1 MSLKKIAQERLD
13 EIRTKRL
20 TTRKPE
26 SGKVRAQALGRLKAG
41 QMNKTESDYAEH
53 LKAAQIAGEVA
64 CWWFEGIG
72 LKLAPS
78 CRYYPDF
85 LVMLPDG
92 RLEVHEVK
100 ARAANGSFRAEED
113 ARVKLKVCAEKF
125 PFLLVVVWPKQGG
138 AKNGWDRVEI

>member
-1 MSLKKIAQERLD
+1 MTRMTEKQFSAASW
-13 EIRTKRL
+13 
-20 TTRKPE
+20 RKPE
-26 SGKVRAQALGRLKAG
+26 SGKARNQALGRLKAG

-78 CRYYPDF
+78 CHYYPDF

-100 ARAANGSFRAEED
+100 ARSAKGGYRAEED
-113 ARVKLKVCAEKF
+113 AKVKLKVCAEKF
-125 PFLLVVVWPKQGG
+125 PFPLIVVWPKQGG
-138 AKNGWDRVEI
+138 ARFGWERAEI

>member
-1 MSLKKIAQERLD
+1 MTRMTEKQFSAASW
-13 EIRTKRL
+13 
-20 TTRKPE
+20 RKPE
-26 SGKVRAQALGRLKAG
+26 SGKARNQALGRLKAG
-41 QMNKTESDYAEH
+41 SMNKTESDYAEH

-78 CRYYPDF
+78 CHYYPDF

-100 ARAANGSFRAEED
+100 ARAANGSFRAEDD

-125 PFLLVVVWPKQGG
+125 PFPLLVVWPKQGG

>member
-1 MSLKKIAQERLD
+1 MTRMTEKQFSAASW
-13 EIRTKRL
+13 
-20 TTRKPE
+20 RKPE
-26 SGKVRAQALGRLKAG
+26 SGKARNQALGRLKAG

-78 CRYYPDF
+78 CHYYPDF

-100 ARAANGSFRAEED
+100 ARSAKGGYRAEED
-113 ARVKLKVCAEKF
+113 AKVKLKVCAEKF
-125 PFLLVVVWPKQGG
+125 PFPLIVVWPKQGG
-138 AKNGWDRVEI
+138 ARFGWERVEI

>member
-1 MSLKKIAQERLD
+1 M
-13 EIRTKRL
+13 
-20 TTRKPE
+20 
-26 SGKVRAQALGRLKAG
+26 V
-41 QMNKTESDYAEH
+41 
-53 LKAAQIAGEVA
+53 
-64 CWWFEGIG
+64 EGIG

-125 PFLLVVVWPKQGG
+125 PFPLVVVWPKQGG
-138 AKNGWDRVEI
+138 AKNGWERAEI